1 MPPGDPIGAYRFHA
15 DLIAHEPLV
24 KISQGAD
31 GKPTGATAACRI
43 PAGRARVWEV
53 IQDVERYAGR
63 VPMIHRVR
71 RTDDRVRVDL
81 KFKVALF
88 SVGFSFTAD
97 LVYATNEWLHV
108 RYVDGEP
115 RGFELH
121 YRLEEVGDGETL
133 LHTSTSF
140 DVSSLGWLV
149 KYFLKHH
156 PEIQL
161 GIMPGVALGVLDAI
175 RTAALEVS
183 R

>member
-1 MPPGDPIGAYRFHA
+1 VKDAYRFPPEQVVG
-15 DLIAHEPLV
+15 DRPLV
-24 KISQGAD
+24 AVNLGAD
-31 GKPTGATAACRI
+31 GKPTGATAVCRI
-43 PAGRARVWEV
+43 QAPRDRVWEV

-88 SVGFSFTAD
+88 GVGFSFTAD
-97 LVYATNEWLHV
+97 LVATAGESLYV
-108 RYVDGEP
+108 RYVEGEP
-115 RGFELH
+115 RGFELF
-121 YRLEEVGDGETL
+121 YRVEDGGAGDTL
-133 LHTSTSF
+133 LHTTTAF
-140 DVSSLGWLV
+140 DVTSLGWLV

-161 GIMPGVALGVLDAI
+161 GIMPGVALGVVDAI
-175 RTAALEVS
+175 RLAALDQGAGP